1 MTDLIDYMPRTDQFW
16 EGNELPESLR
26 CRPGRIDFDVLFFL
40 WKDFMISV
48 IGSLRSFSFFI
59 ISSAKTH
66 WCGFLSATQACS
78 TSSSIL
84 LLRWQNNE
92 SYNWA
97 RGQILLPSDR
107 CKFWGPKLTQQMA
120 VARIKIRRPI
130 LRTFPI
136 WQARHFDHNFIS
148 FEHYISQFWFW
159 VMFMSI

>member
-107 CKFWGPKLTQQMA
+107 CKFWGLQFDQKSDFRTQKWQLLGS
-120 VARIKIRRPI
+120 KFGDNFDKH
-130 LRTFPI
+130 FPNMTV
-136 WQARHFDHNFIS
+136 Q
-148 FEHYISQFWFW
+148 ESQLFCVFF
-159 VMFMSI
+159 VTIFVY